1 MMRIKKSGFTLVEL
15 VGTMIIIGI
24 LAVVALPRFFEKS
37 TFESRAFYDQT
48 LAMLRYAQKV
58 AIAQRRLVC
67 VTYSGVNV
75 APATVTLTIAKNFSA
90 TATTCDTDLA
100 GPNGASPYTIT
111 ARAGVSF
118 SALTPNTTTTSFS
131 PLGQADAGKTIRIS
145 GVPNDITIV
154 QETGYVY

>member
-1 MMRIKKSGFTLVEL
+1 MMRTRKTGFTLVEL
-15 VGTMIIIGI
+15 IGVMVIIGV
-24 LAVVALPRFFEKS
+24 LAVAALPRFFERS

-48 LAMLRYAQKV
+48 LAVLRYAQKT

-75 APATVTLTIAKNFSA
+75 TPATVKLTIAKNFGA
-90 TATTCDTDLA
+90 VTCDTDLA

-111 ARAGVSF
+111 ARDGVSF
-118 SALTPNTTTTSFS
+118 SALTPNTTSTSFT
-131 PLGQADAGKTIRIS
+131 PLGQADAGKTLHVS
-145 GVPNDITIV
+145 GAANVITIV